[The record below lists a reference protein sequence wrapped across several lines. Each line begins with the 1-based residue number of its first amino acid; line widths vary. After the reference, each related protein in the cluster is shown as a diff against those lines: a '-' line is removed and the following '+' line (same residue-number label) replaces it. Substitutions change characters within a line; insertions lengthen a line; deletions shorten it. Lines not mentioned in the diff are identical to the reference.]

1 MSRVIALIGNRPD
14 VCSMVMQ
21 QYASL
26 MRLESQGV
34 PRGWGVGVYQH
45 GEALLRRRPMDDRP
59 TIDIGAL
66 SNASTDLLL
75 AQIRTP
81 TVGSL
86 RTENTPPF
94 RYRDWL
100 FAQRGTIES
109 FDRLRPKLLAAQPD
123 FLRRNVRG
131 DTDGEVMFYLF
142 LSCLHETVGLDHD
155 RIGAVEIRRA
165 LRSAVAEL
173 DRQLESENT
182 PATSVDL
189 FVTDGEHLVCLH
201 KSGTMMSRTMSTA
214 DELDD
219 FLPESSSSSSYLPF
233 QCSIIA
239 SGLPELPAQWR
250 AIKPGTLTT
259 LTRTGSPTIEAL

>member
-26 MRLESQGV
+26 MRVETQGE

-59 TIDIGAL
+59 VIEIGAL
-66 SNASTDLLL
+66 TAASSDLML

-81 TVGSL
+81 TVGNL

-100 FAQRGTIES
+100 FAQRGTIEN
-109 FDRLRPKLLAAQPD
+109 FERIRPRLLAAQPD

-142 LSCLHETVGLDHD
+142 LSCLHEGVGLDHD
-155 RIGAVEIRRA
+155 RIGAGDIRSA

-173 DRQLESENT
+173 DRQLALENT
-182 PATSVDL
+182 PEAKIDL

-201 KSGTMMSRTMSTA
+201 RSGTMMSRTLSTT
-214 DELDD
+214 DELEN
-219 FLPESSSSSSYLPF
+219 FLPESGNAASYAPF
-233 QCSIIA
+233 QCSVIA
-239 SGLPELPAQWR
+239 AGLPELPAQWR
-250 AIKPGTLTT
+250 TIKPGTLTT